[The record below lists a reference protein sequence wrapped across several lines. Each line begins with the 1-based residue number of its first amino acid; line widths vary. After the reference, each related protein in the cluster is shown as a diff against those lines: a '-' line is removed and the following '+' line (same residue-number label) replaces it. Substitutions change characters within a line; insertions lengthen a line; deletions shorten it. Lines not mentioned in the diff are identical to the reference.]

1 MRHILPVYVLAGAI
15 LWVGLGSCELAN
27 IGDPIIVSDVE
38 EEFHIAALEKLSPGE
53 RSLQFE
59 IETIQDEPCANAV
72 IEARLTKVSYQ
83 VRISL
88 QDILAPTDCIP
99 GTAPAFTN
107 LDAGRLPAGYYQ
119 LTIDLKSEVVNE
131 GQIVVRGDRYLID
144 METTN
149 GFTLPEKELLRI
161 PENTIWGYVT
171 YEAMNDEALAAE
183 FQKAIAALSDNAAFS
198 RGYYGHFRV
207 AGANVVVRN
216 APQEEQIKQFA
227 YGYSGETE
235 TLQQLIDQYRAAYG
249 ERLQIRLFNDDGEV
263 F

>member
-1 MRHILPVYVLAGAI
+1 MRHFLPVCVLAGAI
-15 LWVGLGSCELAN
+15 LWMGLGSCELAN
-27 IGDPIIVSDVE
+27 IGDPIIVSDIE
-38 EEFHIAALEKLSPGE
+38 EEFRIAVLEKLSPGE

-59 IETIQDEPCANAV
+59 IETIEDEPCANAV

-83 VRISL
+83 VRVSL
-88 QDILAPTDCIP
+88 QDILAPADCIP
-99 GTAPAFTN
+99 GTAPAFTS
-107 LDAGRLPAGYYQ
+107 LDAGLLPAGYYR

-131 GQIVVRGDRYLID
+131 GQIIVRGDRYLID

-171 YEAMNDEALAAE
+171 YESTSDEALATD
-183 FQKAIAALSDNAAFS
+183 FQESIAALADNGAFA
-198 RGYYGHFRV
+198 RGYYGHFQV
-207 AGANVVVRN
+207 TGNHVVVRN
-216 APQEEQIKQFA
+216 APRENRIKQFA
-227 YGYSGETE
+227 YGYSGEVE

-249 ERLQIRLFNDDGEV
+249 ERLQIYLINDDGDV